1 MENFTPVT
9 AIIGGALIGSGALL
23 LMAFSGRIAGI
34 SGIAAGALFNR
45 DGRNWRLA
53 FIAGLLVAPL
63 LLSWLSDSFSYQ
75 TPVFSWQ
82 LMLAGLLVG
91 LGTAWGN
98 GCTSGHG
105 ICGISRLS
113 MRSVIATLVFM
124 LTGMLT
130 ASLLH

>member
-1 MENFTPVT
+1 MENFTPLS

-45 DGRNWRLA
+45 DGRSWRLA

-63 LLSWLSDSFSYQ
+63 LLSWISDSFSYQ

-113 MRSVIATLVFM
+113 MRSVIATLIFM

>member
-1 MENFTPVT
+1 MENFTPLS

-45 DGRNWRLA
+45 DGRSWRLA

-63 LLSWLSDSFSYQ
+63 LLSWFSDSFSYQ

>member
-1 MENFTPVT
+1 MENYTPVT
-9 AIIGGALIGSGALL
+9 AIIGGSLIGAGALL

-34 SGIAAGALFNR
+34 SGIAASVLFQR
-45 DGRNWRLA
+45 DGRSWRLA

-63 LLSWLSDSFSYQ
+63 LLSWASDRFSYQ

-124 LTGMLT
+124 LTGILT

>member
-1 MENFTPVT
+1 MENFTPLS

-23 LMAFSGRIAGI
+23 LMVFSGRIAGI

-45 DGRNWRLA
+45 DGRSWRLA

-63 LLSWLSDSFSYQ
+63 LLSWISDSFSYQ

-113 MRSVIATLVFM
+113 MRSVIATLIFM

>member
-1 MENFTPVT
+1 MENFTPLS

-45 DGRNWRLA
+45 DGRSWRLA

-63 LLSWLSDSFSYQ
+63 LLSWISDSFSYQ

-82 LMLAGLLVG
+82 LILAGLLVG

-113 MRSVIATLVFM
+113 MRSVIATLIFM